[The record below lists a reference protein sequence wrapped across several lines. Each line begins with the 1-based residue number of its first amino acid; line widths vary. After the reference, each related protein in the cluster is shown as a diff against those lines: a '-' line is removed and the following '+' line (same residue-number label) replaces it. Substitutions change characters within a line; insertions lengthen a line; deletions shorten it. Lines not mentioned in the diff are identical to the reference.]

1 MHPNVVDQI
10 PVGDMTTVSP
20 TGDMEQTI
28 VYTRMI
34 PANRNSNLRGQGD
47 FIRGDLPI
55 PMNQTGWFQ
64 VSATPTI
71 DLNQGA
77 MNVLAGPD
85 NAVTQEMTAFMN
97 NSTGTTTVAGMNL
110 SNQQL
115 AAIGA
120 GQNDVSITAFP

>member
-1 MHPNVVDQI
+1 
-10 PVGDMTTVSP
+10 
-20 TGDMEQTI
+20 
-28 VYTRMI
+28 
-34 PANRNSNLRGQGD
+34 
-47 FIRGDLPI
+47 
-55 PMNQTGWFQ
+55 
-64 VSATPTI
+64 
-71 DLNQGA
+71 

-120 GQNDVSITAFP
+120 GQNDVSITIIFPKQPNTKYFLDYYTK